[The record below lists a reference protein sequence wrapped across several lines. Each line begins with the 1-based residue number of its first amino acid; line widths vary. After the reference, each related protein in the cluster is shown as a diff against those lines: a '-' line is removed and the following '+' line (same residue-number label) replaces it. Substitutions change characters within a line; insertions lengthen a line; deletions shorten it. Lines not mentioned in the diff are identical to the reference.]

1 MTVIS
6 SLIEGLFQKLI
17 DFVQWLFNQ
26 VFGSWNFGV
35 LFSWLPSDIIAAVNY
50 LIIFLFGLVVLKWI
64 KDLLPI

>member
-26 VFGSWNFGV
+26 VFGAWNFGV
-35 LFSWLPSDIIAAVNY
+35 LFSWLPSDIIGAVNY

>member
-1 MTVIS
+1 MTAIS

-17 DFVQWLFNQ
+17 EFVQWLFNQ
-26 VFGSWNFGV
+26 VFGGWNFGV